1 MPVLCYHAVDPT
13 WRSPLAITP
22 DRLARDCAWL
32 RRHRRVVSLGEAID
46 RMNGSARLPGGL
58 TVLTFDDGFA
68 GLHRYALPILR
79 EHGLP
84 ATVFL
89 VAETLTATRR
99 PVDWVDDPP
108 PYPPHEGEGTTPHP
122 LATLSRSQVLEMQ
135 DAGMTFGSHSYAHR
149 DLTTLTEAECER
161 DLRASRE
168 VLEDLLGR
176 PVPWLAYP
184 RGRHNERVRRAAARA
199 GFTQAFSLPEGPES
213 AGMHAVPRAGIWPKD
228 GIRTLRIKT
237 SDWYLGLR
245 TSPAYRFASRARLK
259 RSA

>member
-1 MPVLCYHAVDPT
+1 MPILCYHAVDPT

-108 PYPPHEGEGTTPHP
+108 PYPPPEGEG
-122 LATLSRSQVLEMQ
+122 LRTLSRSQVLEMQ
-135 DAGMTFGSHSYAHR
+135 DAGITFGSHSYAHR
-149 DLTTLTEAECER
+149 DLTTLSEAECER

-199 GFTQAFSLPEGPES
+199 GFTHAFSLPEGPES
-213 AGMHAVPRAGIWPKD
+213 TGMYAVPRAGIWPKD

-245 TSPAYRFASRARLK
+245 TSPAYRFASQARPARLK
-259 RSA
+259 RIA